1 MKIETMNKANA
12 QLVRAI
18 LENDLAPI
26 LSEYGLKLELGNA
39 GYDDESVKFN
49 GFRISLDTALSKH
62 GAALAQELALREK
75 MNHQLL
81 DKNKIHKQGKHAF
94 ILSGYKPRSTKKPF
108 VVDCLQG
115 HGEYVITNDTAMKW
129 FGAAS

>member
-1 MKIETMNKANA
+1 MKIETMDKANA
-12 QLVRAI
+12 QIVRAI

-39 GYDDESVKFN
+39 GYDSESVKFN

-62 GAALAQELALREK
+62 GAALAQQLSCREK
-75 MNHQLL
+75 MNHQPL
-81 DKNKIHKQGKHAF
+81 DQNKIHKQGKHAF

-108 VVDCLQG
+108 IVDCLEG
-115 HGEYVITNDTAMKW
+115 HGEYVITNDTALAW
-129 FGAAS
+129 FGVAS

>member
-1 MKIETMNKANA
+1 MKIDKMSKENA

-39 GYDDESVKFN
+39 GYDSDSVKFN
-49 GFRISLDTALSKH
+49 GFRISLETALSKE
-62 GAALAQELALREK
+62 GAALASELAFREK
-75 MNHQLL
+75 MNHQPL
-81 DKNKIHKQGKHAF
+81 DQNKIHKEGKHAF

-108 VVDCLQG
+108 IVDCLQG
-115 HGEYVITNDTAMKW
+115 HGEYVITNDTAIKW
-129 FGAAS
+129 FGVAS